1 MDKTVAVKWMTLFN
15 QKVQE
20 ERDYLSELDGPI
32 GDGDH
37 GANLARGMAAAV
49 EAINA
54 SDPQSAADVLK
65 TVSMALI
72 SKVGGASG
80 PLYGSAFMGMMKA
93 EQEGQDLAGVLE
105 AGADMI
111 EKRGHAQ
118 VGEKTMV
125 DVWRPVLEAVKRGQ
139 LTNEVIDQAVLSTK
153 DVVATKGRASYVGER
168 SIGHIDPGSYSSG
181 LLFKALLEAEEQD
194 MTELGIVIVSHSADI
209 AKGLVSLIR
218 EVAPNIPLTATGGLE
233 DGGLGSSF
241 DHVQLAVDSQPAKRL
256 LAFYD
261 LGSAR
266 MNLEMVEEFSEKDIL
281 IQHVPLIEG
290 AYTASA
296 LLQAGA
302 SEVEILSQVNEL
314 TIQK

>member
-1 MDKTVAVKWMTLFN
+1 MDKIVAVKWMQVFN
-15 QKVQE
+15 QKVEAEKDQ
-20 ERDYLSELDGPI
+20 LSELDGPI

-49 EAINA
+49 EAINT
-54 SDPQSAADVLK
+54 SDPQSTADVLK

-93 EQEGQDLAGVLE
+93 EQAGQDLAGVLE

-118 VGEKTMV
+118 VGEKTMI
-125 DVWRPVLEAVKRGQ
+125 DVWRPVIEAVKRDQ

-181 LLFKALLEAEEQD
+181 LLFKALLEAE
-194 MTELGIVIVSHSADI
+194 G
-209 AKGLVSLIR
+209 
-218 EVAPNIPLTATGGLE
+218 
-233 DGGLGSSF
+233 
-241 DHVQLAVDSQPAKRL
+241 
-256 LAFYD
+256 
-261 LGSAR
+261 
-266 MNLEMVEEFSEKDIL
+266 
-281 IQHVPLIEG
+281 
-290 AYTASA
+290 
-296 LLQAGA
+296 
-302 SEVEILSQVNEL
+302 
-314 TIQK
+314 